1 MFQSHAGT
9 GYDIADQ
16 LSHTAQ
22 KSHATGGTTILALLG
37 GHATDLVFD
46 RHKIIFREGDRAS
59 HFYRL
64 VNGTVQLSKLRINGR
79 RQIARLLLPGD
90 LFGFEASEQRSL
102 TAESLDNTAVAQY
115 PYEVV
120 DQIGD
125 GSPALYREL
134 MGFLRR
140 QLSSTQEHAVML
152 GRQTALERVAAFLHW
167 LAKRKNINNGEIL
180 TLPMRRRDF
189 ADYLGLSVETVSR
202 MLTKLKDAGLIA
214 VLKDHGK
221 FIICDIVSL
230 EDVMLDAKAYG
241 FS

>member
-1 MFQSHAGT
+1 MQVKGEA
-9 GYDIADQ
+9 
-16 LSHTAQ
+16 
-22 KSHATGGTTILALLG
+22 TILALLDS
-37 GHATDLVFD
+37 HATNLAVG
-46 RHKIIFREGDRAS
+46 RHKFLFQEGDPAL

-64 VNGTVQLSKLRINGR
+64 VNGTVQLSKMRINGR
-79 RQIARLLLPGD
+79 RQIVRLLLPGD
-90 LFGFEASEQRSL
+90 LFGFEGEQHRRL
-102 TAESLDNTAVAQY
+102 TAECLSDTVVSQY
-115 PYEVV
+115 QSEML

-125 GSPALYREL
+125 GVTDLHKALMR
-134 MGFLRR
+134 FLRR
-140 QLSSTQEHAVML
+140 QLFLTHEHTVML
-152 GRQTALERVAAFLHW
+152 GRQTALERVAAFLHL
-167 LAKRKNINNGEIL
+167 LAKRKNIKNGEIL

-221 FIICDIVSL
+221 FIIRDVDSL